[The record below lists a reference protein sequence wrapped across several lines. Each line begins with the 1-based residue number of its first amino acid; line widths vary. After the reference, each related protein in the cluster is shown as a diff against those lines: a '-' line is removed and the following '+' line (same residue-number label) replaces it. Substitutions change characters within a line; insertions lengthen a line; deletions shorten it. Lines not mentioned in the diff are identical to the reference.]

1 MSDFLFQEIYIIPEL
16 EWSLHSSTVL
26 FLLVYFT
33 RKRICN
39 CIHPCEHF
47 QRHMKAANMQLWA
60 SWGVHIYHV
69 CWHQYNVARNW
80 FQMEMFCHSHTGT
93 FSLCKQ
99 KHCFPP
105 LTQITTEK
113 KYPFILKGGGFMQS
127 NLRSGKQTLWVVLD
141 KVFDNSP
148 VMWKEKWCK
157 LDKWNSSENSQNRR
171 RWLSGWIQ
179 MRCHPG

>member
-80 FQMEMFCHSHTGT
+80 FQMEMFCHSHTLVLFHYVSRST
-93 FSLCKQ
+93 VFLLLHKSLQRKNIHSSWREEDLCKATWGLENRLYELFWT
-99 KHCFPP
+99 KC
-105 LTQITTEK
+105 LITA
-113 KYPFILKGGGFMQS
+113 L
-127 NLRSGKQTLWVVLD
+127 
-141 KVFDNSP
+141 
-148 VMWKEKWCK
+148 
-157 LDKWNSSENSQNRR
+157 
-171 RWLSGWIQ
+171 
-179 MRCHPG
+179 